1 LGLFNLLINFASHEK
16 RLTISCF
23 DLLKL
28 DLLIPTQ
35 TFQAGFS
42 YAYNARLYNL
52 TYFPDF
58 DVGTWLSLVSI
69 FGGSFGVVLGGVI
82 SDAIVVRIGVHA
94 RLWLLG
100 AFMVI

>member
-1 LGLFNLLINFASHEK
+1 
-16 RLTISCF
+16 
-23 DLLKL
+23 
-28 DLLIPTQ
+28 
-35 TFQAGFS
+35 
-42 YAYNARLYNL
+42 L

>member
-1 LGLFNLLINFASHEK
+1 MKKKIRSPEI
-16 RLTISCF
+16 RS
-23 DLLKL
+23 L
-28 DLLIPTQ
+28 DPHS

-100 AFMVI
+100 VFMVIWHCWINYNEGDQ